1 MIRAMTA
8 ALLTL
13 LASLFPVAAQP
24 RAPLEVKI
32 SDNVFLVPDKNA
44 KRISGWLIVKAGCA
58 DEFNGDCRGIA
69 HYLEHLLFINR
80 DADGKSKVV
89 MFPGGSGN
97 GWTNATT
104 TGYVQNFP
112 SNPATD
118 AANLDKLVGYF
129 ASLLVDVRADKAQ
142 SERERN
148 VVLQEYNERT
158 GRDAY
163 ARFAITRNLALL
175 PGDSLGQRVIGSPE
189 GITAFDPEDAKAFHK
204 TWYVKSNTVL
214 VLHGPMTAETIAPLV
229 DKYFTPLPA
238 GKVPAHVWH
247 TPRTFKTETV
257 TLNESDA
264 DARQNG
270 VYYDRII
277 AYDELPTLLERRTF
291 TAARHLVSAYFA
303 SRLAGSPMDQL
314 IERDGLI
321 TQGGLSVGKVRDG
334 LMRVSF
340 WGVPA
345 VGVTSEKLIET
356 VKAQLATYAERGLPA
371 DAVTRIKT
379 RSRIGRELLREE
391 PERYASALMGW
402 FAAHN
407 SHAYWNEVESYGARV
422 GTVEVQAVLAILTRP
437 GREVIA
443 VMTPKAKPPA
453 GDAATTPAAAAA
465 PAPKE

>member
-1 MIRAMTA
+1 MIRALIA

-13 LASLFPVAAQP
+13 AATALPAAAQT
-24 RAPLEVKI
+24 RDPLEVKI
-32 SDNVFLVPDKNA
+32 ADNVFLVPDKNA
-44 KRISGWLIVKAGCA
+44 KRISGWLIVRAGCA

-97 GWTNATT
+97 GWTNAIT

-118 AANLDKLVGYF
+118 AANIDKLVAYF
-129 ASLLVDVRADKAQ
+129 ANLLVDVRADKDQAD
-142 SERERN
+142 RERN
-148 VVLQEYNERT
+148 VVLQEYNQRA
-158 GRDAY
+158 GSDAY

-189 GITAFDPEDAKAFHK
+189 AIKTFDPEDAKAFHK

-229 DKYFTPLPA
+229 EKYFAPLPA

-257 TLNESDA
+257 TLTESDA
-264 DARQNG
+264 EARQTG
-270 VYYDRII
+270 VYYDRVI
-277 AYDELPTLLERRTF
+277 AYDELPTLLERRAF
-291 TAARHLVSAYFA
+291 TAARNNVSAYFA
-303 SRLAGSPMDQL
+303 SRLAGSPMDIL

-321 TQGGLSVGKVRDG
+321 TQGGLSIGKVRDG

-345 VGVTSEKLIET
+345 AGVAPEKIVET
-356 VKAQLATYAERGLPA
+356 VKAQLAAYAERGLPA
-371 DAVTRIKT
+371 DAITRIKT
-379 RSRIGRELLREE
+379 RSRIGRDLLREE
-391 PERYASALMGW
+391 PERYANALMGW

-407 SHAYWNEVESYGARV
+407 SHAYWQEAQGYAARV
-422 GTVEVQAVLAILTRP
+422 GPNEVQAVLAVLTKP
-437 GREVIA
+437 GREVIGI
-443 VMTPKAKPPA
+443 MTPKAKGAA
-453 GDAATTPAAAAA
+453 GDVTAAPGAAAA